1 MSVFKDIVS
10 GEDVTTG
17 TDPAPNN
24 VVDLDVK
31 PATPLPQA
39 GFELDLLSFK
49 GLETIPDLEWV
60 IEGWIPKG
68 GLTMI
73 YGPPKSGK
81 SFIVMSLVLALDHG
95 ERWLGHPV
103 VDRCRSLYVALEGRS
118 GLKMR
123 SEAWHEHFGHDV
135 EAGQSLI
142 QTGRVN
148 LAEYEHT
155 NAIIE
160 AVIAN
165 DIEVVIFD
173 TLARATAGMEENSA
187 KDMGRVIGEADR
199 IREETGASVILVHHT
214 GHGDTHRGRGTSA
227 LPGAVDSAIMV
238 KAGKVSGELQKDSEA
253 PEPIMF
259 KLEPVA
265 QSVVALPMSSR
276 ALDGDSSAREDGL
289 IDDLEKIRDVL
300 EDEGRPMS
308 KSALCRRIGGN
319 RSRIIG
325 SIDVYV
331 ERGFLTKTTKDR
343 AHFIGLPGQSVAE

>member
-10 GEDVTTG
+10 GDEVPTG
-17 TDPAPNN
+17 TSPPPDN

-31 PATPLPQA
+31 PAKA

-49 GLETIPDLEWV
+49 DLEQIPDLEWH
-60 IEGWIPKG
+60 IEGFVPKG

-81 SFIVMSLVLALDHG
+81 SFVVMSLVLALDHG

-155 NAIIE
+155 DAIID
-160 AVIAN
+160 AVIEN

-199 IREETGASVILVHHT
+199 IREATGASVILVHHT

-276 ALDGDSSAREDGL
+276 ALDGDSDDPEGLREDL
-289 IDDLEKIRDVL
+289 DKIRSVL
-300 EDEGRPMS
+300 EAEGKPMS
-308 KSALCRRIGGN
+308 KSALARQIGANRTRIFW
-319 RSRIIG
+319 
-325 SIDVYV
+325 SIDVWV
-331 ERGFLTKTTKDR
+331 ERGFLSKIVEGR
-343 AHFIGLPGQSVAE
+343 SHRIGLHGYSTDE